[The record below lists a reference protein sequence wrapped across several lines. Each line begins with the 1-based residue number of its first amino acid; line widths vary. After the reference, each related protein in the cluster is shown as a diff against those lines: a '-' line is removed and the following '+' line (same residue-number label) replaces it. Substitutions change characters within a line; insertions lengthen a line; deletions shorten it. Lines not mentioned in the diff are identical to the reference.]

1 MYKKKS
7 KNKRY
12 DLKSV
17 MERVNKKIDD
27 RTDEYE
33 EYSGY
38 TSFGAYSLC
47 YEPNDNLIYDP
58 EITIK

>member
-1 MYKKKS
+1 MYKKKKKS
-7 KNKRY
+7 KKY

-38 TSFGAYSLC
+38 TSFGTYNLC